1 MDEPADNPSPAQ
13 TPLTIDVAHRFVT
26 DAAVRLLFL
35 GLFAYWSLQLVAPF
49 VTLVVWAVVLT
60 VALYPIYSW
69 LARILGGRKKLS
81 AFIITLIMLVIVVG
95 PVGLLIAGLVD
106 WLATLVGKLSSGNF
120 HLPDL
125 PEAIKALPLVGP
137 KIADFWALAAGNMA
151 SALASIG
158 PQLIGASKTVLG
170 SIAGLG
176 GSMLA
181 FAVSSI
187 IAGVLFVPGPK
198 LAHAAGTFAERI
210 IARRGRTFVEMAG
223 ATIRNV
229 SRGVIGV
236 SMLQALLIGIG
247 MIAAGVPAAGPL
259 AIAALVLA
267 IIQVG
272 PGIVVIG
279 VLIWSWSSQDTL
291 TAGLLTAWLVPAMLC
306 DNVLK
311 PMVMSKGL
319 SVPMLVI
326 LIGVIGGTLAYG
338 LIGLF
343 LGPIVLS
350 VFYELLTAWVKD
362 VTANEDAAEASEEDG
377 KA

>member
-1 MDEPADNPSPAQ
+1 MSKLPEKPAEIQ
-13 TPLTIDVAHRFVT
+13 TLLTTGTAHRFVT
-26 DAAVRLLFL
+26 DAAIRLLFL
-35 GLFAYWSLQLVAPF
+35 GLFAFWSLKLIAPF
-49 VTLVVWAVVLT
+49 ITLVLWAVVLT
-60 VALYPIYSW
+60 VALYPIYAW
-69 LARILGGRKKLS
+69 LARLLGERKRLS
-81 AFIITLIMLVIVVG
+81 AILITLVMLIIVAG
-95 PVGLLIAGLVD
+95 PVGLLIAGLVE
-106 WLATLVGKLSSGNF
+106 WMAELVGKMDGGNF
-120 HLPDL
+120 HLPLL
-125 PEAIKALPLVGP
+125 PQAIQNLPVIGP
-137 KIADFWALAAGNMA
+137 KIQELWVLASSNLA
-151 SALASIG
+151 SALSSFG
-158 PQLIGASKTVLG
+158 PQLMDASKVVLG

-181 FAVSSI
+181 FAASSV

-198 LAHAAGTFAERI
+198 LAQMAHQFATRIVAERGDHFI
-210 IARRGRTFVEMAG
+210 DMAG

-236 SMLQALLIGIG
+236 SLLQALLIGIG
-247 MIAAGVPAAGPL
+247 LIAAGVPAAGPL

-272 PGIVVIG
+272 PGIIVIG
-279 VLIWSWSSQDTL
+279 VLIWSWSTLDTL
-291 TAGLLTAWLVPAMLC
+291 TAGLLTAWLIPAMLC

-319 SVPMLVI
+319 TVPMLVI

-350 VFYELLTAWVKD
+350 VFYELLVAWVRDEHSAEPAKYLS
-362 VTANEDAAEASEEDG
+362 EDP
-377 KA
+377 